1 MKYFF
6 KNKILKLYYYPPYNN
21 LNFVKVCVHFV
32 RKLFIIKKKMLLLS
46 FDLSFMTYVVLLVG
60 SDAFPSA
67 SSVLVVGAKP

>member
-6 KNKILKLYYYPPYNN
+6 KIKYLNCIITHPTIIWILLRYACTLWESY
-21 LNFVKVCVHFV
+21 LLS
-32 RKLFIIKKKMLLLS
+32 RKKMLLLS